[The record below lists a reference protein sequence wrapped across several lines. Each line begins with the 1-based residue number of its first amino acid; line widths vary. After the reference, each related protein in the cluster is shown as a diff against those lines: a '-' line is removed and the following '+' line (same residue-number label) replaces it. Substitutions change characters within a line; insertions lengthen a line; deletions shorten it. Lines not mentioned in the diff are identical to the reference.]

1 MRFGRHIVRRRRL
14 SLAALVFA
22 SAFGPAALAQ
32 SFHVQGAIDARV
44 GATTSDSASGFDG
57 GFGKARLGADD
68 GHFDVHGALLADWQ
82 LAPTLLASAEVRYT
96 PESRKPFDVLDA
108 WLRWRPVSTSAWR
121 GSVKAGMFF
130 PPISLENDAIGWTSP
145 YTITPSAVNT
155 WVGEEL
161 RTLGV
166 EGQVEH
172 RGARGTLSAS
182 LAVFQ
187 KNDPAGELLAT
198 RGWAM
203 HDIVSGLDGSLREPD
218 AVAAVFGT
226 APPIRFRPY
235 LELDHRLGAYAA
247 VDWQSPA
254 QSRVTAIVYDNRAD
268 PAREVD
274 YAGRELYGWRTRFWN
289 VGAQHRV
296 GDTVVIAQVMRGS
309 TIIEP
314 LPGFQLDTHFA
325 AGYVL
330 AARDVGR
337 WRPAARFDLFQAK
350 QTPGGGPQAR
360 DEHGH
365 AVTLALNWRPDDRWR
380 VTGEVLHI
388 DSTRNQRRFDGLD
401 PHQRELLVQANVRWL
416 F

>member
-1 MRFGRHIVRRRRL
+1 MKPTTTRALRHHL
-14 SLAALVFA
+14 SLAVFVVA
-22 SAFGPAALAQ
+22 STVVHAASAQ
-32 SFHVQGAIDARV
+32 SFHLQGAIDARI

-57 GFGKARLGADD
+57 GLGKGRLGAGD
-68 GHFDVHGALLADWQ
+68 GRFDVHGALLADWQ
-82 LAPTLLASAEVRYT
+82 LAPTVLASAEVRYA
-96 PESRKPFDVLDA
+96 PESRKPLDVLDA
-108 WLRWRPVSTSAWR
+108 WVRWRPVSTSAWR
-121 GSVKAGMFF
+121 GSVKAGLFF

-145 YTITPSAVNT
+145 YTITPSALNT

-161 RTLGV
+161 RAVGL
-166 EGQVEH
+166 EGRLEH
-172 RGARGTLSAS
+172 RGTRGTLSAS
-182 LAVFQ
+182 LALFQ

-203 HDIVSGLDGSLREPD
+203 HDIVSGFDGSLREPD
-218 AVAAVFGT
+218 SVAAVFGT

-235 LELDHRLGAYAA
+235 LELDHRMGAYAS
-247 VDWQSPA
+247 VDWQTPA
-254 QSRVTAIVYDNRAD
+254 RNRLTAIVYDNRAD

-289 VGAQHRV
+289 VGAQQRV
-296 GDTVVIAQVMRGS
+296 GDVVVITQVMRGS

-314 LPGFQLDTHFA
+314 LPGFQLDTRFA

-337 WRPAARFDLFQAK
+337 WRPAVRVDLFQSK
-350 QTPGGGPQAR
+350 QTPGAGEVAR

-365 AVTLALNWRPDDRWR
+365 AITLALNWRPDDRWR
-380 VTGEVLHI
+380 VTGEVLQI
-388 DSTRNQRRFDGLD
+388 DSTRAQRRLDGLD
-401 PHQRELLVQANVRWL
+401 PRQRELQVQANVRWL